1 MRVAQ
6 KAAEGLMGKGGEGG
20 GGCCK
25 LPPTGSWQ
33 SLFGVSGGKTLE
45 NGLAF

>member
-20 GGCCK
+20 GCCK

-33 SLFGVSGGKTLE
+33 SLFRVSGGKTLE

>member
-6 KAAEGLMGKGGEGG
+6 KAAEGLMGKGG
-20 GGCCK
+20 CRK
-25 LPPTGSWQ
+25 LPPAGSWQ

-45 NGLAF
+45 NGLPF